1 MTNLQEKQKR
11 INKKK
16 NNQALLH
23 ESTIACLWS
32 TGLFTKHKCFFNEA
46 RALLYTSSRSA
57 SDFLQSTNDSSRATA
72 SRNKR
77 FTKQA
82 LNDNTQ
88 TTKQRQTE
96 TQRTTQDAR
105 TKKLKTEIMMCHYWS
120 ITTLKERL
128 ISSRPGTRKRTHPE
142 ASCRKVTC

>member
-1 MTNLQEKQKR
+1 MKHRL
-11 INKKK
+11 I
-16 NNQALLH
+16 H
-23 ESTIACLWS
+23 EAQV
-32 TGLFTKHKCFFNEA
+32 FFLNEA
-46 RALLYTSSRSA
+46 RALPYTSSRNA
-57 SDFLQSTNDSSRATA
+57 SDFLQSANDFSRATA

-96 TQRTTQDAR
+96 TQHAP
-105 TKKLKTEIMMCHYWS
+105 KKLKTEIMMCHYVS

-128 ISSRPGTRKRTHPE
+128 TTCLKR
-142 ASCRKVTC
+142 V

>member
-1 MTNLQEKQKR
+1 MSK
-11 INKKK
+11 
-16 NNQALLH
+16 H
-23 ESTIACLWS
+23 S
-32 TGLFTKHKCFFNEA
+32 FTKAQSLVYEAQVVFFNEV
-46 RALLYTSSRSA
+46 RVLLYTSSRSA
-57 SDFLQSTNDSSRATA
+57 NDFLQSANDSSRATA

-105 TKKLKTEIMMCHYWS
+105 TKKIEN
-120 ITTLKERL
+120 
-128 ISSRPGTRKRTHPE
+128 
-142 ASCRKVTC
+142 

>member
-1 MTNLQEKQKR
+1 MKHRL
-11 INKKK
+11 I
-16 NNQALLH
+16 H
-23 ESTIACLWS
+23 EAQV
-32 TGLFTKHKCFFNEA
+32 FFLNEA
-46 RALLYTSSRSA
+46 RALPYTSSRNA
-57 SDFLQSTNDSSRATA
+57 SDFLQSANDFSRATA

-105 TKKLKTEIMMCHYWS
+105 TKKIEN
-120 ITTLKERL
+120 
-128 ISSRPGTRKRTHPE
+128 
-142 ASCRKVTC
+142 